1 MATLRAWW
9 QQLRERRATR
19 YLTQYHTL
27 AADVLRLHP
36 DLAVTTMQRVLEAA
50 GTAPQRDTMAYPVLS
65 SFGYG
70 GSSAL
75 LRTLPKTVP
84 FAIRRFS
91 EYPPARRAI
100 QAIVQPIVDM
110 PWHIVPRAAIGSD
123 EHVKTA
129 ITADQQTRI
138 VALTETLLNPNNE
151 QSGRQLFEMLLE
163 DLVVFGGGCAEVQ
176 PNRSDD
182 RPVFLF
188 PVDAQSI
195 RINMEWRPG
204 NRTFRYSQGKGYVFG
219 AMGVTDD
226 VKLRDDELLYMK
238 LNNRTHT
245 PFGFG
250 YLETAFDC
258 YSADTEV
265 LTKRGWIAWPA
276 ATGNDQF
283 ATRDPLTGM
292 FEWQSPLKMHKV
304 HRAGEMIHFKSQ
316 STDMLVSP
324 NHRMFGR
331 RVARDGSWRKR
342 GDSTTLYGDCE
353 FLRADLVAD
362 LPSVSSSKGCSGF
375 QVPLRSSWKGQYCPE
390 TITLSVEKGK
400 RGNTPASYTIPFTD
414 WVAFLGIYVAEG
426 SASGTKTNK
435 EWKKSRHYKVDIC
448 QSESSP
454 HRSMIRDLL
463 SRMPMQWTEHKHGFY
478 CVSKALHAAVF
489 PLGDSYQKYVPECV
503 KDAPADVIRLFIE
516 WACRGDGSVRE
527 TGLLSYGTASKQ
539 LADDMQELFQKA
551 GSSASVSCYTR
562 KPGPL
567 PAGRYNYNPST
578 IYYVM
583 EHRSSFDGIGQ
594 ATRVDYDDY
603 IYCATVP
610 NETLYVRRHGKAMW
624 CGNTVNAFVGAFQ
637 YAERRASNN
646 TPNFGIF
653 LGENVTVDQVRRWQH
668 YWENEIEG
676 YGKVPILGGGRQPSV
691 FNMTGTGEDQL
702 WLRWQEFL
710 IRVIGMSFGLSPM
723 KLGLMQDVNRSTAQ
737 ESSANDWATMAP
749 VANTLGNALTH
760 YLLWRRLSWKDLE
773 FQWQVR
779 TTDEMRQAEV
789 LMEQYR
795 MNGITVD
802 EIRQFY
808 GRPPL
813 EDGLGDL
820 TKTSYE
826 MAVKAAAM
834 GAVGVGGPEHP
845 MGHNNISGMTEVIT
859 PFDDDPDTLQPHAK
873 AWMRDLLRVEA
884 EARRNG

>member
-1 MATLRAWW
+1 MASLRAWW
-9 QQLRERRATR
+9 QQIRERRATR
-19 YLTQYHTL
+19 YLTQYQDL
-27 AADVLRLHP
+27 AANVLRLHP
-36 DLAVTTMQRVLEAA
+36 DLAVSTMQRVFEAQ

-70 GSSAL
+70 GSSVM

-129 ITADQQTRI
+129 ITPDQHARI

-151 QSGRQLFEMLLE
+151 QSGREIFEMLLE

-226 VKLRDDELLYMK
+226 VKLRDDELLYIK

-250 YLETAFDC
+250 YLETAFD
-258 YSADTEV
+258 
-265 LTKRGWIAWPA
+265 
-276 ATGNDQF
+276 
-283 ATRDPLTGM
+283 
-292 FEWQSPLKMHKV
+292 
-304 HRAGEMIHFKSQ
+304 
-316 STDMLVSP
+316 
-324 NHRMFGR
+324 
-331 RVARDGSWRKR
+331 
-342 GDSTTLYGDCE
+342 
-353 FLRADLVAD
+353 
-362 LPSVSSSKGCSGF
+362 
-375 QVPLRSSWKGQYCPE
+375 
-390 TITLSVEKGK
+390 
-400 RGNTPASYTIPFTD
+400 
-414 WVAFLGIYVAEG
+414 
-426 SASGTKTNK
+426 
-435 EWKKSRHYKVDIC
+435 
-448 QSESSP
+448 
-454 HRSMIRDLL
+454 
-463 SRMPMQWTEHKHGFY
+463 
-478 CVSKALHAAVF
+478 
-489 PLGDSYQKYVPECV
+489 
-503 KDAPADVIRLFIE
+503 
-516 WACRGDGSVRE
+516 
-527 TGLLSYGTASKQ
+527 
-539 LADDMQELFQKA
+539 
-551 GSSASVSCYTR
+551 
-562 KPGPL
+562 
-567 PAGRYNYNPST
+567 
-578 IYYVM
+578 
-583 EHRSSFDGIGQ
+583 
-594 ATRVDYDDY
+594 
-603 IYCATVP
+603 
-610 NETLYVRRHGKAMW
+610 
-624 CGNTVNAFVGAFQ
+624 TVNAFVGAFQ

-760 YLLWRRLSWKDLE
+760 WLLWRRLGWKDLE
-773 FQWQVR
+773 FQWKVR

-820 TKTSYE
+820 TKTAYE

-834 GAVGVGGPEHP
+834 GAVGVGGPENP
-845 MGHNNISGMTEVIT
+845 MGHNNISGMAEVIT
-859 PFDDDPDTLQPHAK
+859 PFDDDPDALNPDAK
-873 AWMRDLLRVEA
+873 AWMRDLLLAEA
-884 EARRNG
+884 EARRNS

>member
-1 MATLRAWW
+1 MASLRAWW
-9 QQLRERRATR
+9 QQIRERRATR
-19 YLTQYHTL
+19 YLTQYQDL
-27 AADVLRLHP
+27 AANVLRLHP
-36 DLAVTTMQRVLEAA
+36 DLAVSTMQRVFEAQD
-50 GTAPQRDTMAYPVLS
+50 TAPQRDTMAYPVLS

-70 GSSAL
+70 GSSVM

-129 ITADQQTRI
+129 ITSDQHARI

-151 QSGRQLFEMLLE
+151 QSGREIFEMLLE

-226 VKLRDDELLYMK
+226 VKLRDDELLYIK

-265 LTKRGWIAWPA
+265 LTKRGWIAWPE
-276 ATGNDQF
+276 ATSNDQF

-292 FEWQSPLKMHKV
+292 FAWQSPLKMHKV
-304 HRAGEMIHFKSQ
+304 RRIGEMVHFQ
-316 STDMLVSP
+316 NAQTDMMVSP
-324 NHRMFGR
+324 NHRMFG
-331 RVARDGSWRKR
+331 VYHTSQNEKSVSVEQCG
-342 GDSTTLYGDCE
+342 
-353 FLRADLVAD
+353 FVRADVVEYVTSIPDAVVREFHVLID
-362 LPSVSSSKGCSGF
+362 DQTF
-375 QVPLRSSWKGQYCPE
+375 VPL
-390 TITLSVEKGK
+390 
-400 RGNTPASYTIPFTD
+400 
-414 WVAFLGIYVAEG
+414 
-426 SASGTKTNK
+426 
-435 EWKKSRHYKVDIC
+435 
-448 QSESSP
+448 
-454 HRSMIRDLL
+454 
-463 SRMPMQWTEHKHGFY
+463 
-478 CVSKALHAAVF
+478 
-489 PLGDSYQKYVPECV
+489 
-503 KDAPADVIRLFIE
+503 
-516 WACRGDGSVRE
+516 
-527 TGLLSYGTASKQ
+527 
-539 LADDMQELFQKA
+539 
-551 GSSASVSCYTR
+551 
-562 KPGPL
+562 
-567 PAGRYNYNPST
+567 
-578 IYYVM
+578 
-583 EHRSSFDGIGQ
+583 GQ
-594 ATRVDYDDY
+594 ATRVPYDDY

-610 NETLYVRRHGKAMW
+610 NETLYVRRNGKAMW

-749 VANTLGNALTH
+749 VANTLGNTLTH
-760 YLLWRRLSWKDLE
+760 WLLWRRLGWKDLE
-773 FQWQVR
+773 FQWKVR

-820 TKTSYE
+820 TKTAYE

-834 GAVGVGGPEHP
+834 GAVGVGGPENP
-845 MGHNNISGMTEVIT
+845 MGHNNISGMAEVIT
-859 PFDDDPDTLQPHAK
+859 PFDDDPDALQPEAK
-873 AWMRDLLRVEA
+873 AWMRGLLLAEA
-884 EARRNG
+884 EARRNS